1 MYAVSQTYWNDVW
14 LPARQLSIRAE
25 IDGTVVGSESQVLDM
40 HNIKSCSVSEK
51 LMNES
56 KFEIGNAV
64 MRTLSISFFD
74 ETGSIAAVGL
84 GGATLDLYFGL
95 NGTEVFYSRFYI
107 NETYTKGIQVQC
119 ECVDAMAFADIP
131 YISTLSLPASL
142 YLVAQEVAD
151 KCGLTLIDATIP
163 NGSIEISVLPENV
176 SCRQM
181 LQYIA
186 QITGSNAKI
195 KRTQGKDVTFAELEV
210 TGKTIPNTATFKIE
224 VAENPVNITGVTYG
238 QDYVVGTTAYAIS
251 LNSNP
256 ILDSLGS
263 ETITQ
268 ILNTILS
275 KYSTLSYYP
284 SKANINLNAAF
295 ESGDIVSLTDKNG
308 NEYLTIIS
316 QINATGTSQ
325 MRIVG
330 SGATKEQNKYVTQG
344 ILSGRVAEILREVSL
359 IETDLIPQ
367 ISQAII
373 DASEKITGAI
383 SGHIY
388 IPEADDPY
396 GLSTGQI
403 LIMDAAT
410 PDEAINVWRWN
421 LNGLGF
427 SDSGVN
433 GTFET
438 AITQDGQIVANFI
451 TAGIMNASVIKT
463 GTLASTNNASWIDLD
478 NGTFNLGN
486 GSLVY
491 DGTTLNIQ
499 KQIDDATDRLD
510 EQSQYIKIDPSEPSI
525 TIGTSENGAN
535 IKVEDDV
542 LTLNGADNT
551 KATLKSS
558 KFNVDQIQ
566 TKKQYFG
573 TSCAWVLGENGHLSL
588 KKVN

>member
-1 MYAVSQTYWNDVW
+1 MYAVSQAYWNNVW
-14 LPARQLSIRAE
+14 LPARQLTIRAE
-25 IDGTVVGSESQVLDM
+25 IDGTVVGSESQTLDM
-40 HNIKSCSVSEK
+40 HNIKSYSMSEK

-74 ETGSIAAVGL
+74 ETGSIAAIGL

-95 NGTEVFYSRFYI
+95 NGEEVFYSRFYI
-107 NETYTKGIQVQC
+107 NEIYTKGIQVQC
-119 ECVDAMAFADIP
+119 ECVDAMAFADVP
-131 YISTLSLPASL
+131 YVSTLSLPVSL

-151 KCGLTLIDATIP
+151 KCGLTLVDATIP
-163 NGSIEISVLPENV
+163 NGDTEISVLPENV

-181 LQYIA
+181 FQYIA

-210 TGKTIPNTATFKIE
+210 TGKTIPNTATFKFE
-224 VAENPVNITGVTYG
+224 VAENPINITGITYG
-238 QDYVVGTTAYAIS
+238 QDYVVGTTAYAIV

-256 ILDSLGS
+256 LLDQLGS
-263 ETITQ
+263 ETITR
-268 ILNTILS
+268 ILNTILA
-275 KYSTLSYYP
+275 KYITLSYYP
-284 SKANINLNAAF
+284 AKVSVNLNAAF
-295 ESGDIVSLTDKNG
+295 ESGDIVTLTDKNG
-308 NEYLTIIS
+308 NEFLTIVS
-316 QINATGTSQ
+316 QINITGTSQ

-330 SGATKEQNKYVTQG
+330 SGATKEQNNYVTRG
-344 ILSGRVAEILREVSL
+344 LISGKISEILREVSL
-359 IETDLIPQ
+359 IETEMIPD

-373 DASEKITGAI
+373 DASEKITSAI

-388 IPEADDPY
+388 IPETNDPY

-410 PDEAINVWRWN
+410 PDESTNVWRWN

-427 SDSGVN
+427 SDSGVD

-438 AITQDGQIVANFI
+438 AITQDGKVVADFI
-451 TAGIMNASVIKT
+451 TAGIMNASVIKA
-463 GTLASTNNASWIDLD
+463 GTLASANNTSWIDLD
-478 NGTFNLGN
+478 DGTFNLGN
-486 GSLVY
+486 GALVY
-491 DGTTLNIQ
+491 DGATLNIQ

-525 TIGTSENGAN
+525 TIGASENGAY

-551 KATLKSS
+551 TATLESS

-566 TKKQYFG
+566 IQKQYFG
-573 TSCAWVLGENGHLSL
+573 TSCAWILGENGHLSL